1 MNRFSFEPI
10 PPRAW
15 SGRYGRIPGDTTALH
30 VKRINGSPKV
40 VVFWHTGEGTCAC
53 NAVVGHHERSLA
65 DAVIKAK
72 RAMGGKMGGSFQINE
87 FGQVLVPATD
97 GAGQRMLAGRAL
109 GSLRFE
115 DPLNG
120 GTFTLGDDSGL
131 STGDSWRL
139 PYLGIPHNLSRR
151 SKLYFWREDG
161 ERGETEEPPRQDSK
175 LVSALRSIR
184 RSGPMRFIV
193 NPEGVILTK
202 KSGKLEAWNPNQDW
216 DPIYV
221 GQVNLKA
228 WFEME
233 E

>member
-1 MNRFSFEPI
+1 MNRFRFEPI
-10 PPRAW
+10 RPRDW
-15 SGRYGRIPGDTTALH
+15 SGRYDRIPGDTTALH
-30 VKRINGSPKV
+30 VKRIKKSACVAV
-40 VVFWHTGEGTCAC
+40 VWHTDECIYTCKT
-53 NAVVGHHERSLA
+53 VDGPHERSLVA
-65 DAVIKAK
+65 AVTKAK

-97 GAGQRMLAGRAL
+97 GAGQRMLAGRAF

-131 STGDSWRL
+131 STGDPWRL

-151 SKLYFWREDG
+151 SELYFWREDAESG
-161 ERGETEEPPRQDSK
+161 KKEVPHRQDSK

-202 KSGKLEAWNPNQDW
+202 KSGKLEAWDPNEDW
-216 DPIYV
+216 EPIYV
-221 GQVNLKA
+221 GRVNPNA